1 MLGYAEER
9 IVDLKS
15 RGFTKAGL
23 YDPRMVGGTHVMYV
37 LHHADRPGLYNGLAS
52 DPGISPLVSL
62 WKSYTKP
69 IAAAALGIVALG
81 AFFHYIVKGPNE
93 VSKGAERE
101 VEKEEEDGT

>member
-23 YDPRMVGGTHVMYV
+23 YDPQMVGGTHVMYV

-69 IAAAALGIVALG
+69 IAAAALGVVALG
-81 AFFHYIVKGPNE
+81 AFFHYIVAGPNE
-93 VSKGAERE
+93 VSKEAERE
-101 VEKEEEDGT
+101 VEKEEDGT